1 MIVSKTNKIT
11 DNKIKRKMQ
20 AQYKWDKQKTKISAL
35 SSGIV
40 NKYEFLT
47 GEDIL
52 LEKYLLEKA
61 ATIKRSKYSP
71 LDSVLKIQT
80 AIVKNNIK
88 D

>member
-20 AQYKWDKQKTKISAL
+20 AQYKWDKQKTQISAL